1 MKLYVF
7 FSENSILKKH
17 YRSNLGFYRWNSG
30 CQLMDSNFKR
40 IKKSQKKIQ
49 KHLYGLGLPSPSP
62 TSTKIY
68 RLEYGSPS
76 PY

>member
-40 IKKSQKKIQ
+40 IKKSQKKNP
-49 KHLYGLGLPSPSP
+49 K
-62 TSTKIY
+62 TSLWARATEPKPNFYQDI
-68 RLEYGSPS
+68 
-76 PY
+76 